1 MLGLYPCLTD
11 SLPCFGSGRCRP
23 SRAALSPAVDGPPV
37 ASSSASSLPLNW
49 QDWVLEHEE
58 IPVSSKVPT
67 PENRSRSQC
76 TLARRNHWV
85 LIERKTSR
93 TISRKFRSPRKPRVS
108 RKEKYRKTTGDTVAR
123 PCNRV
128 ARPCTRGRNHT
139 RTAAQRSTTVPIRT
153 ATRAWTHGHA
163 WWRTGNRASSHGR
176 TVEIPGPAHPLLG
189 PF

>member
-1 MLGLYPCLTD
+1 MERF
-11 SLPCFGSGRCRP
+11 SK
-23 SRAALSPAVDGPPV
+23 
-37 ASSSASSLPLNW
+37 
-49 QDWVLEHEE
+49 VLEHEE